1 MRKLTIVA
9 PHKMV
14 LLGALVGLAGCVSMT
29 TAGEA
34 VRITTRADV
43 VADCTFITNV
53 KATSGW
59 GGVAGQGLADSN
71 TEKTL
76 QNKTAKASG
85 NVVYIINSGQ
95 HASGEA
101 YRCPES

>member
-1 MRKLTIVA
+1 MRKITVA
-9 PHKMV
+9 

-29 TAGEA
+29 PAGEA
-34 VRITTRADV
+34 VRITTRSDV
-43 VADCTFITNV
+43 VAGCKFITNV

-59 GGVAGQGLADSN
+59 GGVAGQGIADSN

-76 QNKTAKASG
+76 QNKTAKAGG
-85 NVVYIINSGQ
+85 NVLYVINSGQ

-101 YRCPES
+101 YHCAE